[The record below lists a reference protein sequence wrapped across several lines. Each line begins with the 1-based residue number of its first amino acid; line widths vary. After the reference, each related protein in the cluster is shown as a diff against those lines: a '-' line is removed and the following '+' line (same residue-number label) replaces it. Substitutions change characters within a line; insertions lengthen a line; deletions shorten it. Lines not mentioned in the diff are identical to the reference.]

1 MINPYYPPN
10 QEDIDDIIEETEE
23 PDEDELSRQ
32 DDIQENTDTLEEK
45 LEELI

>member
-1 MINPYYPPN
+1 MINLYYPPN
-10 QEDIDDIIEETEE
+10 QEDIDDIAEEIEE